1 VFDPE
6 LDLAVVLETSDR
18 IQLALAKGLLEDSG
32 MPYFV
37 LGQIATLVQD
47 VDPFM
52 HKRVRIQV
60 PSDREAEARE
70 LLEPILHPLSGLRA
84 VGDEEPEDSEDS
96 AH

>member
-6 LDLAVVLETSDR
+6 LDLAVVLETNDR

>member
-1 VFDPE
+1 MFDPE
-6 LDLAVVLETSDR
+6 LDLAVVLETNDR

-52 HKRVRIQV
+52 HKQVRIQV
-60 PSDREAEARE
+60 PRDRETEARE
-70 LLEPILHPLSGLRA
+70 VLEPVLHPLPGLRA
-84 VGDEEPEDSEDS
+84 VEDEDDS

>member
-1 VFDPE
+1 MFDPE
-6 LDLAVVLETSDR
+6 LDLAVVLETNDR
-18 IQLALAKGLLEDSG
+18 IQFALAKGLLEDSG

-37 LGQIATLVQD
+37 LGQIATLIQD

-52 HKRVRIQV
+52 HKRVQVQV

-70 LLEPILHPLSGLRA
+70 ILEPLLHPLPILQA
-84 VGDEEPEDSEDS
+84 AEEEEDS

>member
-1 VFDPE
+1 MFDPE
-6 LDLAVVLETSDR
+6 LDLAVVLETNDR
-18 IQLALAKGLLEDSG
+18 IQFALAKGLLEDSG

-37 LGQIATLVQD
+37 LGQSATLIQD

-52 HKRVRIQV
+52 YKRVQVQV

-70 LLEPILHPLSGLRA
+70 ILEPLLHPLPILQA
-84 VGDEEPEDSEDS
+84 AEEEEDS

>member
-1 VFDPE
+1 LFDPE
-6 LDLAVVLETSDR
+6 LDLAVVLETNDR
-18 IQLALAKGLLEDSG
+18 IQFALAKGLLEDSG

-37 LGQIATLVQD
+37 LGQIATLIQD

-52 HKRVRIQV
+52 YKRVQVQV

-70 LLEPILHPLSGLRA
+70 ILEPVLHPLPILQA
-84 VGDEEPEDSEDS
+84 VEEEEDS